1 MPNLLKMALF
11 FAMRSCEYLVSK
23 YPEESKRTKIIRL
36 KNVVFKKDTRI
47 IPHSAPLEVLES
59 ADLVII
65 TFEFQKFQ
73 KNDMINLRLYT
84 KTNNK
89 TKNSTYVQ
97 DYGLPSLPS
106 QSDSEVKRVRDIPGS
121 SDESKVCSLL
131 AEDGKVTDINSAQ
144 VMPRL
149 RAIAI
154 FPGPDA

>member
-1 MPNLLKMALF
+1 MHEVSLTQWDFAVPNLLKMALF

-73 KNDMINLRLYT
+73 KNDMINYAVHMF
-84 KTNNK
+84 KT
-89 TKNSTYVQ
+89 ST
-97 DYGLPSLPS
+97 D
-106 QSDSEVKRVRDIPGS
+106 
-121 SDESKVCSLL
+121 SLL
-131 AEDGKVTDINSAQ
+131 CPVKATA
-144 VMPRL
+144 R
-149 RAIAI
+149 
-154 FPGPDA
+154 